1 MAHTY
6 TLRTTHRG
14 CILAM
19 TPIPFHVKA
28 PAAQELV
35 HRGLVAEV
43 LLREP
48 AVVLEVAGAQQ
59 AGAAAAVVE
68 AVAVVAVV
76 EEVEEVLI
84 SEGED
89 TR

>member
-1 MAHTY
+1 V
-6 TLRTTHRG
+6 
-14 CILAM
+14 

-28 PAAQELV
+28 PAARELV

-48 AVVLEVAGAQQ
+48 AVVLEVVGAQSV
-59 AGAAAAVVE
+59 GVAAAVVE

-76 EEVEEVLI
+76 EAVVVEEVEEVVI
-84 SEGED
+84 REGED